1 MCIPHGLEIRGVA
14 LTDLRFDITPIDAL
28 ANTARVV
35 VEGAIDATTVI
46 SFESQL
52 KQLQEDGYTNFV
64 LDMQGIKYVN
74 STGLGSL
81 VATADNLEK
90 VGGGLALIRVH
101 PKVKVVFDMLGLNS
115 FFRIFTNE
123 DEAVGF
129 LGSSGGGGDAA
140 TGQHQQAPAQPTGQ
154 YQQPTTGQYQA
165 PPSGQY
171 QRPAPQPQPQPQYHA
186 PAPQQQYQQ
195 QPTGQYAQRH
205 TGAMQRPATTAAP
218 QAPTGQFGRP
228 PSGNWV
234 APTRENP
241 QVVACPNCGASFK
254 VSQSGRY
261 KCPSCATAFVV
272 DPNYGVE
279 LAPATSQLTLAFTPE
294 CREGFN
300 QYLVA
305 MCKRAGY
312 GEQDYH
318 QLRQGLDQV
327 LQGVLQN
334 CYQGRIYES
343 YAVAFLPARRNLQIK
358 FIVAGPTLQGD
369 ARGYFPQAAQLMP
382 DISMR
387 PHPKGG
393 TVVVMS
399 FRR

>member
-1 MCIPHGLEIRGVA
+1 

-123 DEAVGF
+123 DEAVNF
-129 LGSSGGGGDAA
+129 LASSKGGEPAA
-140 TGQHQQAPAQPTGQ
+140 APAKQAPAQQQ
-154 YQQPTTGQYQA
+154 YA
-165 PPSGQY
+165 PP
-171 QRPAPQPQPQPQYHA
+171 
-186 PAPQQQYQQ
+186 PQQQQYAPPPQQ
-195 QPTGQYAQRH
+195 RPPTGQYAQPQQQQYAQPRPQTAQVQRRQ
-205 TGAMQRPATTAAP
+205 TGAVQRP
-218 QAPTGQFGRP
+218 PTGQYGARPGTGQWVP
-228 PSGNWV
+228 PS
-234 APTRENP
+234 RDNP

-254 VSQSGRY
+254 VSQTGRY

-272 DPNYGVE
+272 DPQFGVE

-300 QYLVA
+300 LYLGS
-305 MCKRAGY
+305 MCRRAGY
-312 GEQDYH
+312 SEPDFN
-318 QLRQGLDQV
+318 QLKHGLEQV

-369 ARGYFPQAAQLMP
+369 PRAYFPAAAQVMP
-382 DISMR
+382 DLAMR

-393 TVVVMS
+393 TVIVMS

>member
-1 MCIPHGLEIRGVA
+1 M
-14 LTDLRFDITPIDAL
+14 TDLRFDITPIDAL

-123 DEAVGF
+123 DEAVNF
-129 LGSSGGGGDAA
+129 LASSKGGEAA
-140 TGQHQQAPAQPTGQ
+140 APAAAPQAAPPPPQQRPPTGQHQQRPPTGQQPQPQYQQQRPPTGQ
-154 YQQPTTGQYQA
+154 YQQQRQTGQVQRQT
-165 PPSGQY
+165 GGV
-171 QRPAPQPQPQPQYHA
+171 QRP
-186 PAPQQQYQQ
+186 
-195 QPTGQYAQRH
+195 PTGQY
-205 TGAMQRPATTAAP
+205 GAPRPG
-218 QAPTGQFGRP
+218 TGQWVP
-228 PSGNWV
+228 PS
-234 APTRENP
+234 RDNP

-254 VSQSGRY
+254 VSQTGRY

-272 DPNYGVE
+272 DPQFGVE

-300 QYLVA
+300 LYLGA
-305 MCKRAGY
+305 MCRRGGY
-312 GEQDYH
+312 SEADYN
-318 QLRQGLDQV
+318 QLKQGLDQI

-369 ARGYFPQAAQLMP
+369 PRAYFPQAAQIMP
-382 DISMR
+382 DLAMR

-393 TVVVMS
+393 TVIVMS

>member
-1 MCIPHGLEIRGVA
+1 M
-14 LTDLRFDITPIDAL
+14 TDLRFDITPIDAL

-123 DEAVGF
+123 DEAVNF
-129 LGSSGGGGDAA
+129 LASSKGGEAVAA
-140 TGQHQQAPAQPTGQ
+140 APAAPARQAPPPQPQRPPTGQFQQRPPTSQQPMAQPQYAPPRPQTAPVQARRQTGTVQRPPTGQ
-154 YQQPTTGQYQA
+154 YGRPGTGQWV
-165 PPSGQY
+165 PPS
-171 QRPAPQPQPQPQYHA
+171 RD
-186 PAPQQQYQQ
+186 
-195 QPTGQYAQRH
+195 
-205 TGAMQRPATTAAP
+205 
-218 QAPTGQFGRP
+218 
-228 PSGNWV
+228 
-234 APTRENP
+234 NP

-254 VSQSGRY
+254 VSQTGRY

-272 DPNYGVE
+272 DPQFGVE

-300 QYLVA
+300 LYLGS
-305 MCKRAGY
+305 MCRRAGY
-312 GEQDYH
+312 SEADYN
-318 QLRQGLDQV
+318 QLKQGLEQI

-358 FIVAGPTLQGD
+358 FIVAGPTMQGD
-369 ARGYFPQAAQLMP
+369 PRAYFPMAAQTMP
-382 DISMR
+382 DLAMR

>member
-1 MCIPHGLEIRGVA
+1 M
-14 LTDLRFDITPIDAL
+14 TDLRFDITPIDAL

-81 VATADNLEK
+81 VATADALEK

-123 DEAVGF
+123 EEAVNF
-129 LGSSGGGGDAA
+129 LATSKGGAA
-140 TGQHQQAPAQPTGQ
+140 APAPAPAPQPAQRAPAPAPQPAQRPAAPAAAPRQPTGQ
-154 YQQPTTGQYQA
+154 FQQPQPGY
-165 PPSGQY
+165 
-171 QRPAPQPQPQPQYHA
+171 APQPQPGYAPQPQPGYAPQPQYAQQRPPAA
-186 PAPQQQYQQ
+186 PPRGQTGVVQRP
-195 QPTGQYAQRH
+195 PTGQAPMP
-205 TGAMQRPATTAAP
+205 GAPAGWA
-218 QAPTGQFGRP
+218 P
-228 PSGNWV
+228 PS
-234 APTRENP
+234 RDNP
-241 QVVACPNCGASFK
+241 QVVGCPNCGASFK
-254 VSQSGRY
+254 VSQTGRY

-272 DPNYGVE
+272 DPQFGVE

-294 CREGFN
+294 CKDGFN
-300 QYLVA
+300 VYLGA
-305 MCKRAGY
+305 MMRRAGY
-312 GEQDYH
+312 AEGDYH
-318 QLRQGLDQV
+318 QLRQSMEQV
-327 LQGVLQN
+327 LVGVLQN
-334 CYQGRIYES
+334 CYPGRIYES

-369 ARGYFPQAAQLMP
+369 PRAYFPLAAQLMP
-382 DISMR
+382 DLAMR

>member
-1 MCIPHGLEIRGVA
+1 M
-14 LTDLRFDITPIDAL
+14 TDLRFDITPIDAL

-123 DEAVGF
+123 DEAVNF
-129 LGSSGGGGDAA
+129 LASSKGGEAA
-140 TGQHQQAPAQPTGQ
+140 PAQPAQQAPPPQQQQQAPPQQRPPTGQ
-154 YQQPTTGQYQA
+154 YQQ
-165 PPSGQY
+165 
-171 QRPAPQPQPQPQYHA
+171 QPQYA
-186 PAPQQQYQQ
+186 QQRPPTGQVQRPPTSQQQRPPTRQTGGVQ
-195 QPTGQYAQRH
+195 RPPTGQY
-205 TGAMQRPATTAAP
+205 GQRP
-218 QAPTGQFGRP
+218 PTGQ
-228 PSGNWV
+228 WV
-234 APTRENP
+234 APSRDNP

-254 VSQSGRY
+254 VSQTGRY

-272 DPNYGVE
+272 DPQFGVE

-300 QYLVA
+300 LYLGA
-305 MCKRAGY
+305 MCRRAGY
-312 GEQDYH
+312 SEADFN
-318 QLRQGLDQV
+318 QLKQGLDQI

-369 ARGYFPQAAQLMP
+369 PRAYFPAAAQIMP
-382 DISMR
+382 DLAMR

>member
-1 MCIPHGLEIRGVA
+1 M
-14 LTDLRFDITPIDAL
+14 TDLRFDITPINTL

-123 DEAVGF
+123 DEAVNF
-129 LGSSGGGGDAA
+129 LATSKGGGAA
-140 TGQHQQAPAQPTGQ
+140 
-154 YQQPTTGQYQA
+154 
-165 PPSGQY
+165 
-171 QRPAPQPQPQPQYHA
+171 A
-186 PAPQQQYQQ
+186 PAPAAPARGPAPAARQATGPVRP
-195 QPTGQYAQRH
+195 PTGQYAQPAAAPGYGAQPGYGAPQPGYGAPQPGYGQPQPAYGRGPAPAPQGQRGQ
-205 TGAMQRPATTAAP
+205 TGMLQRPGTQQQPARP
-218 QAPTGQFGRP
+218 GTGQWSP
-228 PSGNWV
+228 PS
-234 APTRENP
+234 RDNP

-254 VSQSGRY
+254 VSQTGRY
-261 KCPSCATAFVV
+261 KCPTCATAFVV
-272 DPNYGVE
+272 DPQFGVE

-294 CREGFN
+294 CKDGFAL
-300 QYLVA
+300 YLSA
-305 MCKRAGY
+305 MMRRAGY
-312 GEQDYH
+312 NEMEYN
-318 QLRQGLDQV
+318 QLRGAMDQV
-327 LQGVLQN
+327 LLGVLQN

-358 FIVAGPTLQGD
+358 FIVAGPTIQGD
-369 ARGYFPQAAQLMP
+369 PRQFFPMAAQQMP
-382 DISMR
+382 DLAMR

-393 TVVVMS
+393 TVIVMS
-399 FRR
+399 YRR

>member
-1 MCIPHGLEIRGVA
+1 M
-14 LTDLRFDITPIDAL
+14 TDLRFDITPINAL

-123 DEAVGF
+123 DEAVNF
-129 LGSSGGGGDAA
+129 LATSKGGAA
-140 TGQHQQAPAQPTGQ
+140 APAA
-154 YQQPTTGQYQA
+154 A
-165 PPSGQY
+165 PAAPARG
-171 QRPAPQPQPQPQYHA
+171 PAPQPA
-186 PAPQQQYQQ
+186 GRGPAPQQQPQRP
-195 QPTGQYAQRH
+195 PTGQYAQP
-205 TGAMQRPATTAAP
+205 GYGQPQPGYGQPQPGYGQPQRPGTAQQPAARQTSQIQRGP
-218 QAPTGQFGRP
+218 GQPAGRPGTGQWIP
-228 PSGNWV
+228 PS
-234 APTRENP
+234 RDNP

-254 VSQSGRY
+254 VSQTGRY
-261 KCPSCATAFVV
+261 KCPTCATAFVV
-272 DPNYGVE
+272 DPQYGVE

-294 CREGFN
+294 CKEGFN
-300 QYLVA
+300 LYLTA
-305 MCKRAGY
+305 MMKRAGY
-312 GEQDYH
+312 SEQDYN
-318 QLRQGLDQV
+318 QLRQGMEQV
-327 LQGVLQN
+327 LMGVLQN

-343 YAVAFLPARRNLQIK
+343 YAVAFLPARKNLQIK

-369 ARGYFPQAAQLMP
+369 PRGYFPIAAQLMP
-382 DISMR
+382 DLAMR

-393 TVVVMS
+393 TVIVMS

>member
-1 MCIPHGLEIRGVA
+1 M
-14 LTDLRFDITPIDAL
+14 TDLRFDITPIDAL

-123 DEAVGF
+123 DEAIN
-129 LGSSGGGGDAA
+129 LLASGKAGVEMAA
-140 TGQHQQAPAQPTGQ
+140 AAAPAAPAAPAPPAAPPPASPPPPVAPAAPPRPPTGQ
-154 YQQPTTGQYQA
+154 VQRAPTGTVPQPGYAA
-165 PPSGQY
+165 PP
-171 QRPAPQPQPQPQYHA
+171 QRP
-186 PAPQQQYQQ
+186 
-195 QPTGQYAQRH
+195 PTGQVP
-205 TGAMQRPATTAAP
+205 RP
-218 QAPTGQFGRP
+218 PTGQ
-228 PSGNWV
+228 WV
-234 APTRENP
+234 PPTRDNP
-241 QVVACPNCGASFK
+241 TVVACPNCGASFK
-254 VSQSGRY
+254 VSQTGRY
-261 KCPSCATAFVV
+261 KCPSCTTAFVV
-272 DPNYGVE
+272 DPRFGVE
-279 LAPATSQLTLAFTPE
+279 LAPATSQLTLSFTPE

-300 QYLVA
+300 LYLGA
-305 MCKRAGY
+305 MVRRTGY
-312 GEQDYH
+312 SQQDFEQ
-318 QLRQGLDQV
+318 LKQGLEQI
-327 LQGVLQN
+327 LMGVLQN
-334 CYQGRIYES
+334 CYQNRIYES
-343 YAVAFLPARRNLQIK
+343 FAVAFLPARGNLQIK
-358 FIVAGPTLQGD
+358 FIVNGPTLQGD
-369 ARGYFPQAAQLMP
+369 PRAYFPIAGQIMP
-382 DISMR
+382 DLAMR

-393 TVVVMS
+393 TVIVMS

>member
-1 MCIPHGLEIRGVA
+1 M
-14 LTDLRFDITPIDAL
+14 TDLRFDITPIDAL

-123 DEAVGF
+123 DEAVNF
-129 LGSSGGGGDAA
+129 LASSKGGEPAA
-140 TGQHQQAPAQPTGQ
+140 APAQQHAPPPQQQYAPPPQQRPPTGQFQQRPPTGQQRQPAPQQRQTGTVQRQTGSMQRPPTGQ
-154 YQQPTTGQYQA
+154 YGQRPGTGQWV
-165 PPSGQY
+165 PPS
-171 QRPAPQPQPQPQYHA
+171 RD
-186 PAPQQQYQQ
+186 
-195 QPTGQYAQRH
+195 
-205 TGAMQRPATTAAP
+205 
-218 QAPTGQFGRP
+218 
-228 PSGNWV
+228 
-234 APTRENP
+234 NP

-254 VSQSGRY
+254 VSQTGRY

-272 DPNYGVE
+272 DPQFGVE

-300 QYLVA
+300 LYLGA
-305 MCKRAGY
+305 MCRRGGY
-312 GEQDYH
+312 SEGDYN
-318 QLRQGLDQV
+318 QLKQGLDQI

-334 CYQGRIYES
+334 CYQGHIYES

-369 ARGYFPQAAQLMP
+369 PRAYFPAAAQIMP
-382 DISMR
+382 DLAMR

-393 TVVVMS
+393 TVIVMS

>member
-1 MCIPHGLEIRGVA
+1 

-123 DEAVGF
+123 DEAVNF
-129 LGSSGGGGDAA
+129 LASSKGGEAA
-140 TGQHQQAPAQPTGQ
+140 APAAAPQAAPPPPQPQRPPTGQ
-154 YQQPTTGQYQA
+154 YQQRPPTGQQPQYQQQRPPTGQYQQQRQT
-165 PPSGQY
+165 GQVQRQTGGV
-171 QRPAPQPQPQPQYHA
+171 QRP
-186 PAPQQQYQQ
+186 
-195 QPTGQYAQRH
+195 PTGQY
-205 TGAMQRPATTAAP
+205 GQRPG
-218 QAPTGQFGRP
+218 TGQWVP
-228 PSGNWV
+228 PS
-234 APTRENP
+234 RDNP

-254 VSQSGRY
+254 VSQTGRY

-272 DPNYGVE
+272 DPQFGVE

-300 QYLVA
+300 LYLGA
-305 MCKRAGY
+305 MCRRGGY
-312 GEQDYH
+312 SEADYN
-318 QLRQGLDQV
+318 QLKQGLDQI

-369 ARGYFPQAAQLMP
+369 PRAYFPQAAQIMP
-382 DISMR
+382 DLAMR

-393 TVVVMS
+393 TVIVMS

>member
-1 MCIPHGLEIRGVA
+1 M
-14 LTDLRFDITPIDAL
+14 TDLRFDITPIDAL

-123 DEAVGF
+123 DEAVNF
-129 LGSSGGGGDAA
+129 LASSKGGDAA
-140 TGQHQQAPAQPTGQ
+140 APAAAAAPQQAAPPPQPQQAPQPQQQRPPTGQ
-154 YQQPTTGQYQA
+154 
-165 PPSGQY
+165 
-171 QRPAPQPQPQPQYHA
+171 QPQPQYA
-186 PAPQQQYQQ
+186 QQRPPTGQVQRQ
-195 QPTGQYAQRH
+195 TGGVQRPPTGQY
-205 TGAMQRPATTAAP
+205 GQRPG
-218 QAPTGQFGRP
+218 TGQWVP
-228 PSGNWV
+228 PS
-234 APTRENP
+234 RENP

-254 VSQSGRY
+254 VSQTGRY

-272 DPNYGVE
+272 DPQFGVE

-300 QYLVA
+300 LYLGA
-305 MCKRAGY
+305 MCRRGGY
-312 GEQDYH
+312 SEADFN
-318 QLRQGLDQV
+318 QLKQGLDQI

-369 ARGYFPQAAQLMP
+369 PRAYFPQAAQIMP
-382 DISMR
+382 DLAMR

-393 TVVVMS
+393 TVIVMS

>member
-1 MCIPHGLEIRGVA
+1 MGERIARLTLRGSA
-14 LTDLRFDITPIDAL
+14 LTDLRFDITPIDQL

-52 KQLQEDGYTNFV
+52 KQLQEDGFTNFV

-129 LGSSGGGGDAA
+129 LASRGGGDAA
-140 TGQHQQAPAQPTGQ
+140 PAGAPAPAAAAPAPQAPAPAAPAPQAPPPQQQAPAQRPATGAYAAPAATGQFNRPPTGQ
-154 YQQPTTGQYQA
+154 V
-165 PPSGQY
+165 
-171 QRPAPQPQPQPQYHA
+171 QRP
-186 PAPQQQYQQ
+186 
-195 QPTGQYAQRH
+195 PTGQHPQPAGS
-205 TGAMQRPATTAAP
+205 GA
-218 QAPTGQFGRP
+218 
-228 PSGNWV
+228 WV
-234 APTRENP
+234 APTPQNP
-241 QVVACPNCGASFK
+241 QVVSCPNCSASFK
-254 VSQSGRY
+254 VSQTGRY

-272 DPNYGVE
+272 DPQFGVE

-294 CREGFN
+294 SREGLN
-300 QYLVA
+300 LYVGA
-305 MCKRAGY
+305 MVRRAGY
-312 GEQDYH
+312 SEADYN
-318 QLRQGLDQV
+318 QLRQGLDQI
-327 LQGVLQN
+327 LNGILQN

-343 YAVAFLPARRNLQIK
+343 YAVAFLPARQNLQIK
-358 FIVAGPTLQGD
+358 FIANGPTLQGD
-369 ARGYFPQAAQLMP
+369 PRAYFPAAAQIMP
-382 DISMR
+382 DLAMR

-393 TVVVMS
+393 TVIVMS

>member
-1 MCIPHGLEIRGVA
+1 M
-14 LTDLRFDITPIDAL
+14 TDLRFDITPIDAL

-101 PKVKVVFDMLGLNS
+101 PKVKVVFDMLGSNS

-123 DEAVGF
+123 EEAVNF
-129 LGSSGGGGDAA
+129 LASSKGGDAA
-140 TGQHQQAPAQPTGQ
+140 AAPAPQQAPPPQQAPQQAPPQQRPPTGQ
-154 YQQPTTGQYQA
+154 YQQ
-165 PPSGQY
+165 
-171 QRPAPQPQPQPQYHA
+171 QPQYA
-186 PAPQQQYQQ
+186 QQRPPTGQVQRPPTGQVQQ
-195 QPTGQYAQRH
+195 RQTGQMQRPPTGQY
-205 TGAMQRPATTAAP
+205 GQRPS
-218 QAPTGQFGRP
+218 TGQWIP
-228 PSGNWV
+228 PS
-234 APTRENP
+234 RENP

-254 VSQSGRY
+254 VSQTGRY

-272 DPNYGVE
+272 DPQFGVE

-300 QYLVA
+300 LYLGS
-305 MCKRAGY
+305 MCRRAGY
-312 GEQDYH
+312 SEADFN
-318 QLRQGLDQV
+318 QLKQGLDQI

-369 ARGYFPQAAQLMP
+369 PRAYFPAAAQIMP
-382 DISMR
+382 DLAMR

>member
-1 MCIPHGLEIRGVA
+1 

-46 SFESQL
+46 SFEAQL

-129 LGSSGGGGDAA
+129 LASGSGDAA
-140 TGQHQQAPAQPTGQ
+140 APAAPAPAPAPPPQQAPAQPPTGQ
-154 YQQPTTGQYQA
+154 YQQP
-165 PPSGQY
+165 
-171 QRPAPQPQPQPQYHA
+171 APQ
-186 PAPQQQYQQ
+186 PQQQYQQ
-195 QPTGQYAQRH
+195 PVAQQQRQPTGQFQQRQ
-205 TGAMQRPATTAAP
+205 TGPVQRPGTGQQP
-218 QAPTGQFGRP
+218 QQPSTGVQQRPGTGQFGQPQTGQNWVP
-228 PSGNWV
+228 PS
-234 APTRENP
+234 RENP

-254 VSQSGRY
+254 VSQTGRY

-272 DPNYGVE
+272 DPQFGVE

-305 MCKRAGY
+305 MCKRSGY
-312 GEQDYH
+312 GEQDYK
-318 QLRQGLDQV
+318 QLRQSLEQI

-369 ARGYFPQAAQLMP
+369 PRSYFPQAAQIMP
-382 DISMR
+382 DLAMR

-393 TVVVMS
+393 TVIVMS

>member
-1 MCIPHGLEIRGVA
+1 M
-14 LTDLRFDITPIDAL
+14 TDLRFDITPIDSL

-123 DEAVGF
+123 DEAVNF
-129 LGSSGGGGDAA
+129 LATSKGGEAA
-140 TGQHQQAPAQPTGQ
+140 APAQAAPARN
-154 YQQPTTGQYQA
+154 A
-165 PPSGQY
+165 PP
-171 QRPAPQPQPQPQYHA
+171 P
-186 PAPQQQYQQ
+186 PQQQYAPPPQQ
-195 QPTGQYAQRH
+195 QRGPQPQQGYGAPQQGYGAPQQGYGAPQQAAAQRQPTSQMPRRQTGVVQNPAQRPPTGQYA
-205 TGAMQRPATTAAP
+205 RPG
-218 QAPTGQFGRP
+218 TGQWVP
-228 PSGNWV
+228 PS
-234 APTRENP
+234 PQNP
-241 QVVACPNCGASFK
+241 VVGSCPNCTASFK
-254 VSQSGRY
+254 VSQTGRY
-261 KCPSCATAFVV
+261 KCPSCGTAFVV
-272 DPNYGVE
+272 DPQFGVE

-300 QYLVA
+300 LYLGA
-305 MCKRAGY
+305 MCRRAGY
-312 GEQDYH
+312 SEADYN
-318 QLRQGLDQV
+318 QLRGGMEQV

-369 ARGYFPQAAQLMP
+369 PRSFFPMAAQAMP
-382 DISMR
+382 DLAMR

-393 TVVVMS
+393 TVIVMS

>member
-1 MCIPHGLEIRGVA
+1 M
-14 LTDLRFDITPIDAL
+14 TDLRFDITPIDTL

-64 LDMQGIKYVN
+64 LDMHGIKYVN

-123 DEAVGF
+123 DEAVNF
-129 LGSSGGGGDAA
+129 LASSSGAA
-140 TGQHQQAPAQPTGQ
+140 AAPAQAPAQQPAQQQYAPQPAQRPPTSQVQQRPPTNQFQRPQTSQMPQPATGQ
-154 YQQPTTGQYQA
+154 YGQQPSSGQWT
-165 PPSGQY
+165 PPS
-171 QRPAPQPQPQPQYHA
+171 RD
-186 PAPQQQYQQ
+186 
-195 QPTGQYAQRH
+195 
-205 TGAMQRPATTAAP
+205 
-218 QAPTGQFGRP
+218 
-228 PSGNWV
+228 
-234 APTRENP
+234 NP

-254 VSQSGRY
+254 VSQTGRY

-272 DPNYGVE
+272 DPQFGVE

-300 QYLVA
+300 LYLGS
-305 MCKRAGY
+305 MCRRAGY
-312 GEQDYH
+312 SEGDFN
-318 QLRQGLDQV
+318 QLKQGLDQI
-327 LQGVLQN
+327 LTGVLQN

-369 ARGYFPQAAQLMP
+369 PRAYFPQAAQTMP
-382 DISMR
+382 DLAMR

>member
-1 MCIPHGLEIRGVA
+1 M
-14 LTDLRFDITPIDAL
+14 TDLRFDITPIDTL

-52 KQLQEDGYTNFV
+52 KQLQQDGYTNFV

-123 DEAVGF
+123 GEAVDF
-129 LGSSGGGGDAA
+129 LSTSIGDAA
-140 TGQHQQAPAQPTGQ
+140 
-154 YQQPTTGQYQA
+154 
-165 PPSGQY
+165 
-171 QRPAPQPQPQPQYHA
+171 A
-186 PAPQQQYQQ
+186 PAPVAAA
-195 QPTGQYAQRH
+195 PAPVAPAPVAPRPATGQA
-205 TGAMQRPATTAAP
+205 QRPATG
-218 QAPTGQFGRP
+218 QAQRPATGSFQRPPTGQVPVAAGGGYIP
-228 PSGNWV
+228 PSPG
-234 APTRENP
+234 NP

-254 VSQSGRY
+254 VSQTGRY
-261 KCPSCATAFVV
+261 KCPSCGTAFVV
-272 DPNYGVE
+272 DPTYGVE

-300 QYLVA
+300 LYLGS
-305 MCKRAGY
+305 MCRRAGY
-312 GEQDYH
+312 NEGDFN
-318 QLRQGLDQV
+318 QLKQGLEQI
-327 LQGVLQN
+327 LTGVLQN
-334 CYQGRIYES
+334 CYQGRVYES
-343 YAVAFLPARRNLQIK
+343 FAVAFLPARRNLQIK
-358 FIVAGPTLQGD
+358 FIVAGPTLQGMPNQ
-369 ARGYFPQAAQLMP
+369 YFPAAAQIMP
-382 DISMR
+382 DLAMR

>member
-1 MCIPHGLEIRGVA
+1 M
-14 LTDLRFDITPIDAL
+14 TDLRFDITPIDAL

-123 DEAVGF
+123 DEAVNF
-129 LGSSGGGGDAA
+129 LASSKGEEAA
-140 TGQHQQAPAQPTGQ
+140 PAQPAQQAPAQQAPPPQQQAPPPQQAPPQQRPPTSQVQQRPPTSQVQQRPPTGQ
-154 YQQPTTGQYQA
+154 VQQRQTG
-165 PPSGQY
+165 PV
-171 QRPAPQPQPQPQYHA
+171 
-186 PAPQQQYQQ
+186 
-195 QPTGQYAQRH
+195 
-205 TGAMQRPATTAAP
+205 QRPATGQYGQRP
-218 QAPTGQFGRP
+218 PTGQWTP
-228 PSGNWV
+228 PS
-234 APTRENP
+234 RENP

-254 VSQSGRY
+254 VSQTGRY

-272 DPNYGVE
+272 DPQFGVE

-300 QYLVA
+300 LYLGA
-305 MCKRAGY
+305 MCRRAGY
-312 GEQDYH
+312 SEADFN
-318 QLRQGLDQV
+318 QLKQGLDQI
-327 LQGVLQN
+327 LTGVLQN

-369 ARGYFPQAAQLMP
+369 PKAYFPQAAQTMP
-382 DISMR
+382 DLAMR

-393 TVVVMS
+393 TVIVMS

>member
-1 MCIPHGLEIRGVA
+1 M
-14 LTDLRFDITPIDAL
+14 TDLRFDITPINTL

-123 DEAVGF
+123 DEAVNF
-129 LGSSGGGGDAA
+129 LANSKGGGAAAPAPAPAARAPQRAA
-140 TGQHQQAPAQPTGQ
+140 TGPVR
-154 YQQPTTGQYQA
+154 

-171 QRPAPQPQPQPQYHA
+171 AQPGYAPQPGYGQPTPGYSPQPGYGAPQPSYGRATGPQGRGQTGMLQRPSTGHQPQRP
-186 PAPQQQYQQ
+186 
-195 QPTGQYAQRH
+195 PTGQWQ
-205 TGAMQRPATTAAP
+205 P
-218 QAPTGQFGRP
+218 
-228 PSGNWV
+228 
-234 APTRENP
+234 PTRDNP

-254 VSQSGRY
+254 VSQTGRY
-261 KCPSCATAFVV
+261 KCPTCATAFVV
-272 DPNYGVE
+272 DPQYGVE

-294 CREGFN
+294 CKDGFGL
-300 QYLVA
+300 YLSA
-305 MCKRAGY
+305 MMRRAGY
-312 GEQDYH
+312 AEGDFN
-318 QLRQGLDQV
+318 QLRGALDQV
-327 LQGVLQN
+327 LMGVLQN

-343 YAVAFLPARRNLQIK
+343 FAVAFLPARRNLQIK

-369 ARGYFPQAAQLMP
+369 PRGYFPMAAQHMP
-382 DISMR
+382 DLAMR

-393 TVVVMS
+393 TVIVMS
-399 FRR
+399 YRR

>member
-1 MCIPHGLEIRGVA
+1 MNVSEGAL
-14 LTDLRFDITPIDAL
+14 LTDLRFDITPIDTL
-28 ANTARVV
+28 ASTARVV
-35 VEGAIDATTVI
+35 VDGAIDATTVI

-123 DEAVGF
+123 EEAVGF
-129 LGSSGGGGDAA
+129 LASSKGAEA
-140 TGQHQQAPAQPTGQ
+140 
-154 YQQPTTGQYQA
+154 
-165 PPSGQY
+165 
-171 QRPAPQPQPQPQYHA
+171 
-186 PAPQQQYQQ
+186 APQQQAQAQPQRAPTGPVQQQYAQRPATAQLQQPAPRPQTGGYGQPAQQPVYAQRQTGQWQQQRQTGAVPPQPGRQ
-195 QPTGQYAQRH
+195 QPTGNW
-205 TGAMQRPATTAAP
+205 QRPV
-218 QAPTGQFGRP
+218 TGPVAFTP
-228 PSGNWV
+228 PS
-234 APTRENP
+234 RENP
-241 QVVACPNCGASFK
+241 QIVACPHCGASFK
-254 VSQSGRY
+254 ISQTGRY
-261 KCPSCATAFVV
+261 KCPSCTTAFVV
-272 DPNYGVE
+272 DPQFGIE

-300 QYLVA
+300 LFLGS
-305 MCKRAGY
+305 MCRRAGY
-312 GEQDYH
+312 AEPDYN
-318 QLRQGLDQV
+318 QLRAALDQI

-358 FIVAGPTLQGD
+358 FIVSGPTIQGD
-369 ARGYFPQAAQLMP
+369 PRAWFPQAAQIMP
-382 DISMR
+382 DLAMR

-399 FRR
+399 YRR

>member
-1 MCIPHGLEIRGVA
+1 M
-14 LTDLRFDITPIDAL
+14 TDLRFDITPIDAL

-123 DEAVGF
+123 DEAVNF
-129 LGSSGGGGDAA
+129 LATSKGGEAA
-140 TGQHQQAPAQPTGQ
+140 APAAPQHAPAQQQRAPAQPQQQRQPTGQ
-154 YQQPTTGQYQA
+154 YQQPGYGQPQQQHRQTSVVQQQQQFQQRGATGPVPQRGATGPVPQRGTTGPIPQRPPTGQYQQRPGTGQWS
-165 PPSGQY
+165 PPS
-171 QRPAPQPQPQPQYHA
+171 RD
-186 PAPQQQYQQ
+186 
-195 QPTGQYAQRH
+195 
-205 TGAMQRPATTAAP
+205 
-218 QAPTGQFGRP
+218 
-228 PSGNWV
+228 
-234 APTRENP
+234 NP

-254 VSQSGRY
+254 VSQTGRY

-272 DPNYGVE
+272 DPQFGVE

-300 QYLVA
+300 LYLGA
-305 MCKRAGY
+305 MCRRAGY
-312 GEQDYH
+312 SEQDYNG
-318 QLRQGLDQV
+318 LRAGLDQV

-369 ARGYFPQAAQLMP
+369 PRAYFPQAAQQMP
-382 DISMR
+382 DLAMR

-393 TVVVMS
+393 TVIVMS

>member
-1 MCIPHGLEIRGVA
+1 M
-14 LTDLRFDITPIDAL
+14 TDLRFDITPIDTL

-52 KQLQEDGYTNFV
+52 KQLQQDGYTNFV

-123 DEAVGF
+123 DEAVNF
-129 LGSSGGGGDAA
+129 LATSKGDAA
-140 TGQHQQAPAQPTGQ
+140 APAA
-154 YQQPTTGQYQA
+154 A
-165 PPSGQY
+165 P
-171 QRPAPQPQPQPQYHA
+171 AAAA
-186 PAPQQQYQQ
+186 PAPA
-195 QPTGQYAQRH
+195 PAPAAPAPAAPAPAAPRPATGQ
-205 TGAMQRPATTAAP
+205 MQRPATGQQPRPATGSFQRP
-218 QAPTGQFGRP
+218 PTGQVAAAGAGGWIP
-228 PSGNWV
+228 PSPG
-234 APTRENP
+234 NP

-254 VSQSGRY
+254 VSQTGRY
-261 KCPSCATAFVV
+261 KCPSCGTAFVV
-272 DPNYGVE
+272 DPTYGVE

-300 QYLVA
+300 LYLGS
-305 MCKRAGY
+305 MCRRAGY
-312 GEQDYH
+312 SEADFN
-318 QLRQGLDQV
+318 QLKQGLDQI
-327 LQGVLQN
+327 LTGVLQN
-334 CYQGRIYES
+334 CYQGRVYES
-343 YAVAFLPARRNLQIK
+343 FAVAFLPARRNLQIK
-358 FIVAGPTLQGD
+358 FIVAGPTLQGMPNQ
-369 ARGYFPQAAQLMP
+369 YFPAAAQIMP
-382 DISMR
+382 DLAMR

>member
-1 MCIPHGLEIRGVA
+1 

-123 DEAVGF
+123 DEAVNF
-129 LGSSGGGGDAA
+129 LATSKGGDGGAPAQQASPAQRPPTGPLPPHQQRPPTGGYQQPAAQPSYGYQQQQQQRAGTGQWQQQRRQTGVIHQTQTQTQPMRPA
-140 TGQHQQAPAQPTGQ
+140 TGQWSRPGTGQ
-154 YQQPTTGQYQA
+154 YI
-165 PPSGQY
+165 PPS
-171 QRPAPQPQPQPQYHA
+171 RD
-186 PAPQQQYQQ
+186 
-195 QPTGQYAQRH
+195 
-205 TGAMQRPATTAAP
+205 
-218 QAPTGQFGRP
+218 
-228 PSGNWV
+228 
-234 APTRENP
+234 NP
-241 QVVACPNCGASFK
+241 QIVACPNCGASFK
-254 VSQSGRY
+254 VSQTGRY

-272 DPNYGVE
+272 DPQFGVE

-300 QYLVA
+300 LYLSA
-305 MCKRAGY
+305 MCRRSGY
-312 GEQDYH
+312 SEGDYN
-318 QLRQGLDQV
+318 QLRAGLDQI

-358 FIVAGPTLQGD
+358 FIVAGPTIQGD
-369 ARGYFPQAAQLMP
+369 PRAYFPQAAQIMP
-382 DISMR
+382 DLAMR

-393 TVVVMS
+393 TVIVMS

>member
-1 MCIPHGLEIRGVA
+1 

-129 LGSSGGGGDAA
+129 LASSSGDASQSG
-140 TGQHQQAPAQPTGQ
+140 TGQHQPPPPPPSGTGQFQQPPTGQFQHSTGQFQQSPASGQ
-154 YQQPTTGQYQA
+154 YQQ
-165 PPSGQY
+165 
-171 QRPAPQPQPQPQYHA
+171 

-195 QPTGQYAQRH
+195 PAPQQQYQQPPTGQYGQRQ

-228 PSGNWV
+228 PTGNWV
-234 APTRENP
+234 APSRENP

-254 VSQSGRY
+254 VSQTGRY
-261 KCPSCATAFVV
+261 KCPSCTTAFVV
-272 DPNYGVE
+272 DPQFGVE

-318 QLRQGLDQV
+318 QLRQGLEQV

-343 YAVAFLPARRNLQIK
+343 FAVAFLPARRNLQIK

-369 ARGYFPQAAQLMP
+369 ARGYFPQAAQQMP

-393 TVVVMS
+393 TVIVMS

>member
-1 MCIPHGLEIRGVA
+1 M
-14 LTDLRFDITPIDAL
+14 TDLRFDITPIDAL

-129 LGSSGGGGDAA
+129 LANSKGADVGA
-140 TGQHQQAPAQPTGQ
+140 APAQQRQPTGQ
-154 YQQPTTGQYQA
+154 FQQPAQRPPSGGYQQPTYRPQTGAFQQ
-165 PPSGQY
+165 
-171 QRPAPQPQPQPQYHA
+171 
-186 PAPQQQYQQ
+186 PAPQQAYGQQ
-195 QPTGQYAQRH
+195 RGTGQWAQPQRQ
-205 TGAMQRPATTAAP
+205 TGVVQRAPAAPAT
-218 QAPTGQFGRP
+218 GQWARPGTSQQYIP
-228 PSGNWV
+228 PS
-234 APTRENP
+234 RDNP
-241 QVVACPNCGASFK
+241 QIVACPNCGASFK
-254 VSQSGRY
+254 VSQTGRY

-272 DPNYGVE
+272 DPQFGVE

-300 QYLVA
+300 LYLGS
-305 MCKRAGY
+305 MCRRSGY
-312 GEQDYH
+312 NEGDYN
-318 QLRQGLDQV
+318 QLRMGLDQI

-358 FIVAGPTLQGD
+358 FIVAGPTIQGD
-369 ARGYFPQAAQLMP
+369 PRAYFPQAAQIMP
-382 DISMR
+382 DLSMR

>member
-1 MCIPHGLEIRGVA
+1 M
-14 LTDLRFDITPIDAL
+14 TDLRFDITPIDAL

-123 DEAVGF
+123 DEAVNF
-129 LGSSGGGGDAA
+129 LATSKGGEAA
-140 TGQHQQAPAQPTGQ
+140 APAAPQHAPAQQQQRAPAQQQQQRQPTGQ
-154 YQQPTTGQYQA
+154 YQQPGYGQPQQQQRGAPPQQVPQQQQRRQTSVVQQQQFQQQRPPTGQYQQRPGTGQWS
-165 PPSGQY
+165 PPS
-171 QRPAPQPQPQPQYHA
+171 RD
-186 PAPQQQYQQ
+186 
-195 QPTGQYAQRH
+195 
-205 TGAMQRPATTAAP
+205 
-218 QAPTGQFGRP
+218 
-228 PSGNWV
+228 
-234 APTRENP
+234 NP

-254 VSQSGRY
+254 VSQTGRY

-272 DPNYGVE
+272 DPQFGVE

-300 QYLVA
+300 LYLGA
-305 MCKRAGY
+305 MCRRAGY
-312 GEQDYH
+312 SEQDYNG
-318 QLRQGLDQV
+318 LRAGLDQV

-369 ARGYFPQAAQLMP
+369 PRAYFPQAAQQMP
-382 DISMR
+382 DLAMR

-393 TVVVMS
+393 TVIVMS

>member
-1 MCIPHGLEIRGVA
+1 M
-14 LTDLRFDITPIDAL
+14 TDLRFDITPIDAL

-123 DEAVGF
+123 DEAVNF
-129 LGSSGGGGDAA
+129 LASSKGGDAA
-140 TGQHQQAPAQPTGQ
+140 AAPQAAPQQAPPPPPQQQRPPTGQ
-154 YQQPTTGQYQA
+154 FQQQRPPTGQ
-165 PPSGQY
+165 
-171 QRPAPQPQPQPQYHA
+171 QPQPQYA
-186 PAPQQQYQQ
+186 QQRPPTGQVQRRQ
-195 QPTGQYAQRH
+195 TGGVQRPPTGQY
-205 TGAMQRPATTAAP
+205 GRPG
-218 QAPTGQFGRP
+218 TGQWTP
-228 PSGNWV
+228 PS
-234 APTRENP
+234 RDNP

-254 VSQSGRY
+254 VSQTGRY

-272 DPNYGVE
+272 DPQFGVE

-300 QYLVA
+300 LYLGA
-305 MCKRAGY
+305 MCRRSGY
-312 GEQDYH
+312 SEADYN
-318 QLRQGLDQV
+318 QLKQGLDQI

-369 ARGYFPQAAQLMP
+369 PRAYFPAAAQIMP
-382 DISMR
+382 DLAMR

>member
-1 MCIPHGLEIRGVA
+1 M
-14 LTDLRFDITPIDAL
+14 TDLRFDITPIDAL

-123 DEAVGF
+123 DEAVNF
-129 LGSSGGGGDAA
+129 LASSKGGEAAAPAAAPQAAPPPPQQQRPPTGQVQRPPTGQQQQPPAQPQYQQQRPPTGQVQRPA
-140 TGQHQQAPAQPTGQ
+140 TGQVQQRQTGQVQRPPTGQ
-154 YQQPTTGQYQA
+154 YGARPGTGQWV
-165 PPSGQY
+165 PPS
-171 QRPAPQPQPQPQYHA
+171 
-186 PAPQQQYQQ
+186 
-195 QPTGQYAQRH
+195 
-205 TGAMQRPATTAAP
+205 
-218 QAPTGQFGRP
+218 
-228 PSGNWV
+228 
-234 APTRENP
+234 RENP

-254 VSQSGRY
+254 VSQTGRY

-272 DPNYGVE
+272 DPQFGVE

-300 QYLVA
+300 LYLGA
-305 MCKRAGY
+305 MCRRGGY
-312 GEQDYH
+312 SEADFN
-318 QLRQGLDQV
+318 QLKQGLDQI

-369 ARGYFPQAAQLMP
+369 PRAYFPQAAQIMP
-382 DISMR
+382 DLAMR